1 MILIHFQYF
10 WLVILNQGC
19 YLQKREKM
27 EIMKELLWK
36 LNKESYVLYDMCFRV
51 SIYACED
58 NIAFV

>member
-1 MILIHFQYF
+1 
-10 WLVILNQGC
+10 
-19 YLQKREKM
+19 M